1 MWEYMAMPFIIGG
14 IFLLIVIVIVA
25 NVCKGH
31 RDFIDNAYQLEE
43 SMSKSEVIDIMGEPT
58 SIEKDG
64 KKQILIWEK
73 SQWKGIQNG
82 GTVTRGVK
90 VVIVNNKVVS
100 ISNKNLDKSTFW

>member
-1 MWEYMAMPFIIGG
+1 MWEYMAIPLLFGG
-14 IFLLIVIVIVA
+14 ITLLVTIIIVVMW
-25 NVCKGH
+25 CKRH
-31 RDFIDNAYQLEE
+31 KDFINNAEALEQG
-43 SMSKSEVIDIMGEPT
+43 MSKSEVLSIMGEPT
-58 SIEKDG
+58 SKEYDG
-64 KKQILIWEK
+64 NKEILIWEK